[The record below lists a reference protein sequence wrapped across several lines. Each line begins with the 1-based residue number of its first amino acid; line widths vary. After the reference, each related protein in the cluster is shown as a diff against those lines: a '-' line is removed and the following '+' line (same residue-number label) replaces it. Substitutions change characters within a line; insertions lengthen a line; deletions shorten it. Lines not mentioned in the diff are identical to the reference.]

1 MDPRLRRHAEILAD
15 ATDVATGDH
24 VVVSAPTAAEPL
36 VVALYGVC
44 GERNARP
51 TWLAGSSAANRARIR
66 ASDPGEFGVSE
77 HALGLVESSDAAIS
91 IKAPTNTA
99 EMSDVEPERMG
110 QYAVSQR
117 PVSEALM
124 ELTWTVTKYPTPAA
138 AQKAGMSTAGYE
150 DFVFSAVNKDWAA
163 QAAFQAQ
170 MVDRLNDAG
179 EVRIVAG
186 ETTDV
191 TMSVEG
197 MVAENDTCTNNV
209 PGGEVFTAPVP
220 DSVEGHV
227 TFDHPVVFQGRDIV
241 NARLKFED
249 GEVVDY
255 SADRNEATLGTA
267 LDRDAGSR
275 RIGELG
281 IGMNRDIDRFTYD
294 MLFDEKMGDT
304 IHLALGR
311 AYEENVPDDM
321 ERNESDLHLDMLV
334 DLSEDARIEFD
345 GEVVQRDGVFCF
357 EDGFQE

>member
-1 MDPRLRRHAEILAD
+1 MDTRLRRHAEILAD
-15 ATDVATGDH
+15 ATDIDTGDH

-36 VVALYGVC
+36 VVALYEVC

-51 TWLAGSSAANRARIR
+51 SWLAGSPAANRARIL
-66 ASDPGEFGVSE
+66 AADPGEFDVSE
-77 HALGLVESSDAAIS
+77 HALRLVENSDAAIS

-99 EMSDVEPERMG
+99 EMSDVEPETMG
-110 QYAVSQR
+110 EYAVSQR

-124 ELTWTVTKYPTPAA
+124 ELAWTVTKHPTPAA

-150 DFVFSAVNKDWAA
+150 TFVYDAVNKDWDE
-163 QAAFQAQ
+163 QERFQAQ
-170 MVDRLNDAG
+170 MVDLLDDAS

-186 ETTDV
+186 ETTDI

-227 TFDHPVVFQGRDIV
+227 TFDYPVVFQGRDV
-241 NARLKFED
+241 ENARLEFED

-255 SADRNEATLGTA
+255 SADRNEETLGTA
-267 LDRDAGSR
+267 LDRDSGSR

-304 IHLALGR
+304 VHLALGR
-311 AYEENVPDDM
+311 AYEENVPDGM

-334 DLSEDARIEFD
+334 DMSTDARIEFD
-345 GEVVQRDGVFCF
+345 GEVVQRNGVFGF
-357 EDGFQE
+357 EE